1 MFRGVPAVQSRG
13 QSPSDLVPFEAN
25 TVWWWCGFSGV
36 SSRGCWLV
44 EVAVMQSVSLD
55 RVSVDATNA
64 CKRWEEKAGPG

>member
-1 MFRGVPAVQSRG
+1 MFRGVSAVQSRG
-13 QSPSDLVPFEAN
+13 Q
-25 TVWWWCGFSGV
+25 TWCRLKQTLYGGGV
-36 SSRGCWLV
+36 VSVVLV